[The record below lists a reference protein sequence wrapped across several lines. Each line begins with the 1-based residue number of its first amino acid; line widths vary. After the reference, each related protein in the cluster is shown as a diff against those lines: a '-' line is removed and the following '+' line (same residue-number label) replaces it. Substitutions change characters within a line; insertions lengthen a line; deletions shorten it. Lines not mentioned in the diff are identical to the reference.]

1 MQSMCKKQYCKTR
14 KGYEEKLQI
23 RSNLP
28 KERHSGETVIL
39 GQIGMVQGKVFLSQ
53 PSASQCLGG
62 YEVLGVGLL
71 T

>member
-1 MQSMCKKQYCKTR
+1 MQSMCKKQYCKRR

-39 GQIGMVQGKVFLSQ
+39 GKSEWYKERYSYHSL
-53 PSASQCLGG
+53 P
-62 YEVLGVGLL
+62 LL
-71 T
+71 NAWEAMKYSV